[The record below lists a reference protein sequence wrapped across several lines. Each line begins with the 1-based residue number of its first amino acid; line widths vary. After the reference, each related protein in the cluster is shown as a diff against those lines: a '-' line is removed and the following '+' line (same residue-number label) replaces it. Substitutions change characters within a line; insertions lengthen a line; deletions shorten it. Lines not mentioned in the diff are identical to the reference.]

1 MASSIASRLARLRPY
16 ALTAVLLA
24 ALATFY
30 LVTRA
35 HQPIGTWVFWRY
47 AGYWLACC
55 LWGVGCLSTG
65 LEIVAR
71 LLPGKLPLREQLAT
85 SFALGVFVYY
95 LLGSTLGL
103 FHVFGGV
110 YFAAVPVVMF
120 AVGSR
125 RLWSATRRL
134 VRHVR
139 HARRTFARPAPWTV
153 WPVVA
158 FGLLGLGMIYFT
170 LMTPH
175 NVAFD
180 SRWKHMALAEQYA
193 ATGGIRRFPEG
204 WTVATNPHLATF
216 VYLFA
221 FMLPVGQ
228 LFDRVEL
235 AAHLEF
241 TVFIVTTLSIGPLA
255 RRLVPG
261 CTTRHLWVARFLF
274 PGVYLYDSNLSGGA
288 DHIAAL
294 FTVPMFLLLLRA
306 SRDLDWRHLSL
317 ATVMMAGAVMT
328 KLTGL
333 LMFMP
338 VMGIVVA
345 FRGGTLLL
353 QRRHS
358 RVEILRGPMIAL
370 GVGLAVTSTFWL
382 KNWIWYGDPLY
393 PSLHKYLTPRPWT
406 EDSAHLFEWGY
417 KDRLMRPTR
426 DLAGVSKTL
435 AALFNFSFI
444 PNDYPRYHGKVPVI
458 GSLFTLLLPVLMF
471 FARKAKRAWGLVAS
485 VHVAVFIWYWVHHED
500 RYLQA
505 LMPWMAAVSAAAI
518 VLAWRSGWL
527 PRVAVSLL
535 VAFQIAW
542 GSDVYFIPTH
552 AMAGSPIKR
561 TVDFLAGTYKKDKT
575 RLETYPQWVALGK
588 KLPKGSRVLLHD
600 NHIHL
605 GVAASTV
612 SDWNGW
618 QYGMSYARHPTI
630 ASTYDLMRDMG
641 VTHIVIENNKSAGW
655 DSIAGDVLF
664 FNFAK
669 RATVDHQ
676 RSGPFFIA
684 KMPDSPPEGLDVS
697 RVLYLGCGKPVA
709 NGLYPLSSLS
719 VSVFGPGSETY
730 PAPEKTGKPEDL
742 LRDADAVVLESKCQA
757 KPPGGRKFE
766 LAGKRKGIK
775 HFKRAK
781 ELTIWFPAEDANL
794 MVPVEDD
801 APDSRDDDD
810 LDDPSLPT
818 DPDEE

>member
-1 MASSIASRLARLRPY
+1 
-16 ALTAVLLA
+16 
-24 ALATFY
+24 
-30 LVTRA
+30 
-35 HQPIGTWVFWRY
+35 
-47 AGYWLACC
+47 
-55 LWGVGCLSTG
+55 
-65 LEIVAR
+65 
-71 LLPGKLPLREQLAT
+71 
-85 SFALGVFVYY
+85 
-95 LLGSTLGL
+95 
-103 FHVFGGV
+103 
-110 YFAAVPVVMF
+110 MF
-120 AVGSR
+120 AVGAR
-125 RLWSATRRL
+125 RLWHTTRRV

-139 HARRTFARPAPWTV
+139 HARRTFAKPAPWYV
-153 WPVVA
+153 WPVVV
-158 FGLLGLGMIYFT
+158 FGVLGLGMIYFT

-175 NVAFD
+175 NVQFD

-241 TVFIVTTLSIGPLA
+241 TVFVVTTLSIGPLA

-294 FTVPMFLLLLRA
+294 FTVPMFLLLLRG
-306 SRDLDWRHLSL
+306 SRDLDWRYLSL
-317 ATVMMAGAVMT
+317 ATVMTAGAAMS
-328 KLTGL
+328 KLTCL
-333 LMFMP
+333 LMFVP
-338 VMGIVVA
+338 VTLVIVAV
-345 FRGGTLLL
+345 RGTAMLFT
-353 QRRHS
+353 RRGAE
-358 RVEILRGPMIAL
+358 RLAILRGPLIAL
-370 GVGLAVTSTFWL
+370 GVGLAATSTFWL

-393 PSLHKYLTPRPWT
+393 PSLHKYLTLRPWT
-406 EDSAHLFEWGY
+406 DDSAHLFEWAY
-417 KDRLMRPTR
+417 KDRFVRPTR
-426 DLAGVSKTL
+426 DLEGVLKTL
-435 AALFNFSFI
+435 AALFNFSFV
-444 PNDYPRYHGKVPVI
+444 PNDYVRYHGKVPVM

-485 VHVAVFIWYWVHHED
+485 VHVAIFIWYWIHHED

-552 AMAGSPIKR
+552 AMTGSSIKR
-561 TVDFLAGTYKKDKT
+561 TVDFLAGTYKKDKN

-588 KLPKGSRVLLHD
+588 KLPKGSRALLHD

-618 QYGMSYARHPTI
+618 QFGMSYARHPSI

-669 RATVDHQ
+669 RATVEHQ
-676 RSGPFFIA
+676 KSGPFFIA
-684 KMPDSPPEGLDVS
+684 KMPDSPPDGLDVTN
-697 RVLYLGCGKPVA
+697 VLYLGCGKPVA

-719 VSVFGPGSETY
+719 VSVFGPGSERY
-730 PAPEKTGKPEDL
+730 PAPEKKGKPEEL
-742 LRDADAVVLESKCQA
+742 VLDADAVVLETKCQA
-757 KPPGGRKFE
+757 KPPTGRKFE
-766 LAGKRKGIK
+766 LAGKRKAIK

-781 ELTIWFPAEDANL
+781 EITIWFPTEAAIPT
-794 MVPVEDD
+794 PVEDE
-801 APDSRDDDD
+801 APDSRDEDT
-810 LDDPSLPT
+810 LDDPSLPP